1 MDELARDD
9 YAAAPM
15 PTSTPIP
22 TATLAPTSTP
32 KPTNTTTPTAPPALY
47 MPPINGTDGV
57 DYGGTYLGTSGEEY
71 SFNLYTSNEDP
82 NNPGVLYTPTPAS
95 RETAYEMWTVETDVH
110 RLDKQIGDR
119 TLYAVLA

>member
-1 MDELARDD
+1 MEQMVWIMAVL
-9 YAAAPM
+9 
-15 PTSTPIP
+15 IW
-22 TATLAPTSTP
+22 
-32 KPTNTTTPTAPPALY
+32 
-47 MPPINGTDGV
+47 V
-57 DYGGTYLGTSGEEY
+57 TSGEEY